1 MLNMPLSSVLRFGIV
16 SLHNFANINAML
28 KVNEIFFSIQGES
41 SRMGLPCVF
50 VRLTECNLRCT
61 YCDTEY
67 AFYEGKERSLESIID
82 EVRAYNCNLVEI
94 TGGEPLLQEH
104 VYDLMKRLCDL
115 GYEVML
121 ETSGN
126 ILTDKVD
133 PRVRKIIDMKT
144 PSSGMLKHNDYR
156 NLDLL
161 TPTDEVKFVIGSRLD
176 YDWSKTVMAE
186 YDLTRKCT
194 VLMSVVFGDL
204 VPQELAEWIL
214 ADRLRVRFQLQLHKY
229 IWSPET
235 RGV

>member
-16 SLHNFANINAML
+16 SSHNFANINAML

-204 VPQELAEWIL
+204 MPQELAEWIL